1 MIYIGHKFYIL
12 QHIYNINGTFIFY
25 CMQTVNFHKLK
36 IYIRSQI
43 QNFHCQILP
52 QNLPIVKLI
61 SRHVINMERKHYMQS
76 IKTIYGIGKY

>member
-1 MIYIGHKFYIL
+1 MQQLIIYNMIYIGHKFYIL

-43 QNFHCQILP
+43 QNVHCQILP

-61 SRHVINMERKHYMQS
+61 SRHVINK
-76 IKTIYGIGKY
+76 GKGNVKCSR